1 MTRLAL
7 FDMDRTLLEK
17 ETASLYVKWQRKN
30 GEATTLDLTRTLG
43 WVLQYTLGVIDVDK
57 VARKA
62 LEPLT
67 GTPESE
73 MWRKCAEWFP
83 EYVAPTL
90 SAGGLRTVRAHQATG
105 DVVAIVTGASPYAA
119 TPLARLLGIDH
130 VVSSVFEVD
139 AAGNFTGRPEE
150 PLCFREGK
158 LARARQLAAR
168 LDADLAQAVFYT
180 DSVTDLPLLEVVAE
194 PVVVNPD
201 RRLRTLAH
209 KRGWRI
215 ERWY

>member
-1 MTRLAL
+1 
-7 FDMDRTLLEK
+7 
-17 ETASLYVKWQRKN
+17 
-30 GEATTLDLTRTLG
+30 
-43 WVLQYTLGVIDVDK
+43 
-57 VARKA
+57 
-62 LEPLT
+62 
-67 GTPESE
+67 
-73 MWRKCAEWFP
+73 
-83 EYVAPTL
+83 
-90 SAGGLRTVRAHQATG
+90 
-105 DVVAIVTGASPYAA
+105 
-119 TPLARLLGIDH
+119 

-139 AAGNFTGRPEE
+139 AHGNFTGRPEE

-168 LDADLAQAVFYT
+168 LGKKLDRAVFYT